1 LDASNKAMRRARL
14 SRRLAFVAGPLVLA
28 LVGGAIW
35 LDTRAELRAK
45 VDARLQTGRAA
56 LEASRRTAAALETAR
71 KEAFA
76 LFDSREI
83 ESAERTWSR
92 VLDLRTQVAQDYAA
106 ASREL
111 ETAFSLDGSRSDVR
125 SLFGDLLLDRAYVA
139 EDAGRLLER
148 DELVQRLAL
157 FDAGGARRRRWS
169 TPATLTIASSS
180 AATVEVQRYVSDAL
194 GRRRLEQVRS
204 FEGTGQAQDL
214 EPGSYLVTFRA

>member
-1 LDASNKAMRRARL
+1 MTPTTAPRST
-14 SRRLAFVAGPLVLA
+14 SP
-28 LVGGAIW
+28 
-35 LDTRAELRAK
+35 TRPSSATDRRAK
-45 VDARLQTGRAA
+45 VAARFQTGGAA

-125 SLFGDLLLDRAYVA
+125 SLFGDLLLERAYVA

-148 DELVQRLAL
+148 DELVHRLAL
-157 FDAGGARRRRWS
+157 FDDGGARRRRWS
-169 TPATLTIASSS
+169 APPTLP
-180 AATVEVQRYVSDAL
+180 
-194 GRRRLEQVRS
+194 
-204 FEGTGQAQDL
+204 TGC
-214 EPGSYLVTFRA
+214 PP